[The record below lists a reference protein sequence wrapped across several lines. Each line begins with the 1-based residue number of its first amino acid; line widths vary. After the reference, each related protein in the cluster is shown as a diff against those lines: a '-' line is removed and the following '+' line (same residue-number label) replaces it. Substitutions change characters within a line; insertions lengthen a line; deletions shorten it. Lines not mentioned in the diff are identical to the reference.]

1 MNLNIQKLL
10 QHELDE
16 IILDKV
22 IEMPLSYYQNS
33 EIISLSPITLKG
45 TLQQLE
51 DTLLM
56 QATVTGEMVIPDSI
70 SLEPI
75 SYPFSFEIDDNVQEK
90 IKNDEN
96 TLAIMDILWENIVLE
111 IPIRYSKVNDYSN
124 FSGDGWK
131 LIDEEHYQASSGDNP
146 FKELLEEFGEE

>member
-10 QHELDE
+10 QHEIDE

-75 SYPFSFEIDDNVQEK
+75 SYPFSFEIDDNVQE
-90 IKNDEN
+90 
-96 TLAIMDILWENIVLE
+96 
-111 IPIRYSKVNDYSN
+111 
-124 FSGDGWK
+124 
-131 LIDEEHYQASSGDNP
+131 
-146 FKELLEEFGEE
+146 